1 MEVRGSDGEGALSL
15 LGTAS
20 CIRELEGFEANKF
33 LFVPDAYWGPS
44 ASVSVS
50 VRIG

>member
-1 MEVRGSDGEGALSL
+1 MEVRGSDGGALSL
-15 LGTAS
+15 LGTAP
-20 CIRELEGFEANKF
+20 CIRDLEGFEDKKF
-33 LFVPDAYWGPS
+33 PFVPDAYWGPS